1 MDPDV
6 DNTDSLILLILST
19 SFFFLYRL
27 PEQEIDAME
36 NAGQRKP
43 SAQTT
48 ATELFR
54 QSCQNTEGGS
64 DDHSAKIFVAVLK
77 VYCCRDFLFNSRYVF
92 PFKIA
97 RRGSYKHLSGTRR
110 TQADV

>member
-1 MDPDV
+1 METLV
-6 DNTDSLILLILST
+6 KENHLLKQQLQNCFAKVAKT
-19 SFFFLYRL
+19 
-27 PEQEIDAME
+27 QKV
-36 NAGQRKP
+36 GQMTIP
-43 SAQTT
+43 
-48 ATELFR
+48 
-54 QSCQNTEGGS
+54 
-64 DDHSAKIFVAVLK
+64 AKIFVAVFK